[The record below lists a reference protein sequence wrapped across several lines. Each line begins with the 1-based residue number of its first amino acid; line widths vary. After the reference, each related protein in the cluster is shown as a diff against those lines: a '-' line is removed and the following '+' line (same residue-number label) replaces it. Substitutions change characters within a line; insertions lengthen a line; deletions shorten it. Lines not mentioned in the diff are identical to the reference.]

1 MSREGD
7 VYKFNGFKEAV
18 SVVCIAVRWPHPLLK
33 STCIGIESTVSLQL
47 ATKISSVK
55 NLCACMH
62 TCLSKFKV
70 IQLYLGGGV
79 GGKGELYRIMLSFW
93 DVVMRSCMIN

>member
-70 IQLYLGGGV
+70 IQLYLGGGWERGV
-79 GGKGELYRIMLSFW
+79 IQDYAFILGCCHA
-93 DVVMRSCMIN
+93 VMHD